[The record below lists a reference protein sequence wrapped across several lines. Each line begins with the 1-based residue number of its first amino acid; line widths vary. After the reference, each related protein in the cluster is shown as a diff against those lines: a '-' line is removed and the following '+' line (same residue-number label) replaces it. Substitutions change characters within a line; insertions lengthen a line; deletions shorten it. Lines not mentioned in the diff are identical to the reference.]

1 MKMKRMVGRR
11 WRAVRRNKSA
21 KRGQEL
27 PLLQRNWMT
36 AVASLPSDVFTYLR
50 RGMGCR
56 DLGLKS
62 YEEVGSQLDVE
73 IVLDLAVLCVLDEKQ
88 GAKGNESRL
97 SSDDRKESLNIWR
110 LGFFSLSE
118 KYFLI
123 LISRDYFQSNHRCH
137 GLSTILNS
145 IW

>member
-1 MKMKRMVGRR
+1 MKRMVGRR

-73 IVLDLAVLCVLDEKQ
+73 IVLDLAVRCVLDEKQ

-97 SSDDRKESLNIWR
+97 SSDDRKESLNIW
-110 LGFFSLSE
+110 
-118 KYFLI
+118 
-123 LISRDYFQSNHRCH
+123 
-137 GLSTILNS
+137 
-145 IW
+145 